1 MVLQL
6 KDINFSFFSVMDSS
20 DSMQYP
26 ELLQSCPWP
35 KDLPFRPPEDSIC
48 SQPGSIIGDTEDH
61 ALKGMSHLRM
71 VLLWIFILYLFSAVF
86 LFSDF

>member
-6 KDINFSFFSVMDSS
+6 KDIHFSYFSVMDSS

-26 ELLQSCPWP
+26 ELLHSCPWP
-35 KDLPFRPPEDSIC
+35 KDLPFQPLEDRIY

-61 ALKGMSHLRM
+61 ALKGMSHLHM
-71 VLLWIFILYLFSAVF
+71 VLL
-86 LFSDF
+86 